1 MSKTLFRQ
9 SSLDRISSPEQ
20 LNDYI
25 RVSTPSIWIVLVA
38 LFVVLAGVFVW
49 GVTGSLPTSVTASG
63 FVTGGE
69 AFCYLDVSEAGKVRA
84 GQEVKASLPNQDD
97 IFRGMVKSVG
107 TIPLSSSEIANELN
121 SDYLTGVLAGEGFAV
136 KVAVSLDTEAIPEGT
151 LLNLNI
157 VTDEIRPI
165 DFLLE

>member
-9 SSLDRISSPEQ
+9 NSLDRVSSPEQ

-25 RVSTPSIWIVLVA
+25 KVSNPSIWIVLIA
-38 LFVVLAGVFVW
+38 LFILLAGVFVW

-69 AFCYLDVSEAGKVRA
+69 AICYLDISDAGKVKA
-84 GQEVKASLPNQDD
+84 GQEVKVSLPNQDD
-97 IFRGMVKSVG
+97 TFRGMVKSVG
-107 TIPLSSSEIANELN
+107 TTPLSSSEIANELN
-121 SDYLTGVLAGEGFAV
+121 SDYLMGVLAGEGFAV
-136 KVAVSLDTEAIPEGT
+136 RVTVSLDSEDIPEGT